1 MSGAGTIDDALDRI
15 HQGLYTLSR
24 YYRCNDPLG
33 KHDIV
38 IYWAGLNLCDLQVL
52 FPSHSTTQVLGI
64 LEDKYYQKH
73 GMRVSLVLNRHGIV
87 MLMKG

>member
-1 MSGAGTIDDALDRI
+1 MSGATSIDDALNSL
-15 HQGLYTLSR
+15 HQGLHTLTR

-33 KHDIV
+33 QHDIV

-52 FPSHSTTQVLGI
+52 FPSHTTTQALGI
-64 LEDKYYQKH
+64 LEDKYYKVK
-73 GMRVSLVLNRHGIV
+73 GARVSLVLNRHGIV